1 MLKRAIMSI
10 REAANARIAVI
21 VVVNG
26 TRFDKELCARI
37 RAQDDVRVEYLEQA
51 SLPRALLRGR
61 DLVDTEFFSTLD
73 DDDEYL
79 PNGLT
84 CRVAALEATGADLV
98 ITNGYRHVLGRDEPF
113 DPAIQ
118 SVPEARLPKLFER
131 NWLTSCNALFRSS
144 SVGREYF
151 ADYHQFFEWTWLAF
165 KLALSDLRMV
175 AIPDKTFRY
184 NDTPNSLSKSAAYLE
199 ADVELYRRMLAK
211 TTAPDVARL
220 IHRRLAAALHD
231 RSVRELAQGNRAK
244 ALGFHMR
251 SLFHSGGLQYLAY
264 SRRLLPGWP
273 QP

>member
-10 REAANARIAVI
+10 RKAASSRIEII

-26 TRFDKELCARI
+26 TRFDKDLCAWI

-51 SLPRALLRGR
+51 SLPAALLRGR
-61 DLVDTEFFSTLD
+61 ELVDTEFFSTLD

-79 PNGLT
+79 PNGVT
-84 CRVAALEATGADLV
+84 CRVAALDATGADVV
-98 ITNGYRHVLGRDEPF
+98 ITNGYRCFLERDEIF
-113 DPAIQ
+113 HHAIQ
-118 SVPEARLPKLFER
+118 SVPEAPLAKLFEQ
-131 NWLTSCNALFRSS
+131 NWLANCNALFRSS

-151 ADYHQFFEWTWLAF
+151 ADYYQFFEWTWLAF
-165 KLALSDLRMV
+165 TLALSELRIV

-184 NDTPNSLSKSAAYLE
+184 NDTANSLSKSEAYFD
-199 ADVELYRRMLAK
+199 ADVELYRRMLTKKIPPA
-211 TTAPDVARL
+211 VARL
-220 IHRRLAAALHD
+220 IHRRLAAALHN

-244 ALGFHMR
+244 AAGFHLR
-251 SLFHSGGLQYLAY
+251 SLFHSGGLRYLAY